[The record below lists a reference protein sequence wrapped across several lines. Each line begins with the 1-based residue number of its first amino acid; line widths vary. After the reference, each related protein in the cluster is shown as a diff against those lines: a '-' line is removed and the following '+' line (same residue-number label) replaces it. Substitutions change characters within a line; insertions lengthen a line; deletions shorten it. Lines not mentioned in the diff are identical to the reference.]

1 MRNYKIC
8 LLLIFLFFI
17 FACGKQKGF
26 IDKGRGKKIKIGVIL
41 SLSGELSPIGQM
53 LKEGIELAVE
63 EINLIGGVDDSEL
76 ELVFFDDQGDPVKSA
91 NGAEKF
97 FTQGDIPVIIGS
109 VSNECTIAIASFT
122 SKVRMPMISPAASRV
137 GITGIGPYTFRNSL
151 TDYEQAKSIAEHA
164 FTIKNIRTFAVI
176 YPNNNQGITL
186 NKIFTQRIQEIGG
199 KVIANEMYEEPAG
212 DFSTLLKKLK
222 VIEPQAIYFPGKKND
237 ILLITRQAYEA
248 GLNVIFLGTNEW
260 AQNDIISFGGDY
272 VSGAIYTAAFYKDSN
287 QPLVRNFIRRFKKK
301 FNKEPDGWAAQGYDV
316 VRIVIQAMF
325 AGSKDRQGIKDGL
338 LKVINFPGVTGRTSF
353 KPTGEVEKEVI
364 ILGIYNGE
372 ILQLQ

>member
-1 MRNYKIC
+1 MKKNKIC

-17 FACGKQKGF
+17 FACGKQKQF
-26 IDKGRGKKIKIGVIL
+26 INKGRGEKLKLGVIL
-41 SLSGELSPIGQM
+41 SLSGELSPVGQM

-76 ELVFFDDQGDPVKSA
+76 ELVFFDDHGDPVKST
-91 NGAEKF
+91 NGAEEF
-97 FTQGDIPVIIGS
+97 FKQGDIPVIIGS
-109 VSNECTIAIASFT
+109 ISNECTIAIASFT
-122 SKVRMPMISPAASRV
+122 SKVRMPIISPAAGRV

-164 FTIKNIRTFAVI
+164 FTIKNLRTFAVV

-199 KVIANEMYEEPAG
+199 KVIANEMYEEPME
-212 DFSTLLKKLK
+212 DFSMLLKKLK

-237 ILLITRQAYEA
+237 ILLMTRQACET

-260 AQNDIISFGGDY
+260 AHDDIVNFGENY
-272 VSGAIYTAAFYKDSN
+272 VNGAIYTAAFYKDSN
-287 QPLVRNFIRRFKKK
+287 KPLVRNFIRRFTRK
-301 FNKEPDGWAAQGYDV
+301 FNKEPDGWAAQGYDAA
-316 VRIVIQAMF
+316 RIVVQAIF
-325 AGSKDRQGIKDGL
+325 AGGKDRQGIKDGL
-338 LKVINFPGVTGRTSF
+338 LKVKNFPGVTGSTSF
-353 KPTGEVEKEVI
+353 KPSGEVEKEI
-364 ILGIYNGE
+364 IVLGIYNGE